1 MIVTNV
7 GGLAKMVI
15 DNKTGLIADPNPDSI
30 AEHIL
35 EYFNIGEQHFIP
47 NLQIEKNKLS
57 WDSFSKSVLNLYND
71 IQK

>member
-15 DNKTGLIADPNPDSI
+15 DCKTGLIAEPNPDSL
-30 AEHIL
+30 ATKIL
-35 EYFNIGEQHFIP
+35 EYFYFGEQHFIP
-47 NLQIEKNKLS
+47 NLQIEKNKMS
-57 WDSFSKSVLNLYND
+57 WDSFSKSLLNLFDD